1 MIILKLIE
9 KLILLPVWIIL
20 AVDPPAPPCIK
31 LTVNLY
37 GFIKGVFTFLL
48 ILLMIGTIVCYQ
60 DWVQVAALLCIEA
73 AAFLILFCGCFIEVT
88 VDMLRGYVSDRLL
101 S

>member
-20 AVDPPAPPCIK
+20 AVISLCIK
-31 LTVNLY
+31 PDSQFIWLY
-37 GFIKGVFTFLL
+37 KRGFYFPAYSFDDRNDCLL
-48 ILLMIGTIVCYQ
+48 SGLGSG
-60 DWVQVAALLCIEA
+60 AALLCIEA